1 MNQKIIE
8 YLRGTIDINQ
18 RQQAEEELDKV
29 RNFVWFSSSPRF
41 PIMLCVSACV
51 PQFGVLF
58 RE

>member
-29 RNFVWFSSSPRF
+29 RNFRVVFIVTTFSYH
-41 PIMLCVSACV
+41 V
-51 PQFGVLF
+51 
-58 RE
+58 